1 MSTVRGELVDVVKD
15 MKMVREEIKEN
26 SSEGEERAKDH
37 LEDISEKLYN
47 IEQQVADMK
56 KDQV

>member
-1 MSTVRGELVDVVKD
+1 MRGELVAVVKD

-37 LEDISEKLYN
+37 LEDISNKLYN

-56 KDQV
+56 KDQI